1 MRNII
6 GLLIPSAMILL
17 GAYVL
22 FTALSSPGEQVA
34 LISDHALPKGLAM
47 VFSLL
52 GLGGGTAVMFSALAN
67 RKHTT

>member
-1 MRNII
+1 MRHVI

-22 FTALSSPGEQVA
+22 LTTLGSPGEQVT
-34 LISDHALPKGLAM
+34 LISDHALPKGLAL

-52 GLGGGTAVMFSALAN
+52 GLGGGTVIMLSALAN